1 MPASTRHHRALAVF
15 VHCLGILAAVPALPA
30 VAPEAAPRPPAATA
44 RPVDATS
51 RPPAATARPSEAT
64 ARPPDATAR
73 PPGGATRPSAAP
85 TGVPTAAP
93 GRTTRP
99 PVAVVA
105 RMSAEPTPP
114 SAPPAV
120 APPSRAPASA
130 PPQQVTVAVAPESSP
145 APKYRIQVRNVGN
158 APVDTTVRQELPP
171 GSSPTAI
178 SAGGRSTQA
187 GGSSTEVTWRLRLP
201 AHSSATLGTALAT
214 TAPGRPLTAP
224 ACAFTSDGTRP
235 YDCATA
241 TWNAAAAPAA
251 EVTDAPPWRRY
262 PVLLAGLAVLLLI
275 SAALVWV
282 WRRRRAGR
290 VTATALAS
298 RSGPADGGRGTIYP
312 RPAAPS
318 ATRRRRTPPVWLL
331 VGAAVAVLAGVVG
344 TAGWTATRQV
354 SAIDTQKQ
362 PTSGAWTGTGVT
374 GPVGVPLRESAF
386 EFTVYRMSCGAPGTA
401 GKGDGGGAAPANG
414 RRCQA
419 TVGVRN
425 VTGDHQPWHGQLQR
439 AYLPGGRWVS
449 TDESATRAANLGR
462 DIFADPMAAGSR
474 TVLPLVF
481 TVDGRDPPQQLEL
494 RSGVFS
500 AGVRVHMP

>member
-30 VAPEAAPRPPAATA
+30 AAPEAAPAPRPPAATP
-44 RPVDATS
+44 RPPATTPP
-51 RPPAATARPSEAT
+51 PPAAT
-64 ARPPDATAR
+64 PP
-73 PPGGATRPSAAP
+73 PAAP
-85 TGVPTAAP
+85 ADPVA
-93 GRTTRP
+93 TRP
-99 PVAVVA
+99 PVAMVA
-105 RMSAEPTPP
+105 RVAEPTPP
-114 SAPPAV
+114 SAPPAM
-120 APPSRAPASA
+120 APPTRAPASA
-130 PPQQVTVAVAPESSP
+130 PPQQVTVAVATESSP
-145 APKYRIQVRNVGN
+145 APRYRIQVRNVSN
-158 APVDTTVRQELPP
+158 APLDTTVRQELPP

-178 SAGGRSTQA
+178 SGGGRSTPA
-187 GGSSTEVTWRLRLP
+187 GGSTTEVTWRLRLP
-201 AHSSATLGTALAT
+201 ARSTATLGTALAA

-224 ACAFTSDGTRP
+224 TCAFTSDGSRP

-241 TWNAAAAPAA
+241 TWQAAATPVAK
-251 EVTDAPPWRRY
+251 VTEAPPWRRY

-275 SAALVWV
+275 SAVLVWV
-282 WRRRRAGR
+282 WRRRRGRR
-290 VTATALAS
+290 VTAAALSTGGGA
-298 RSGPADGGRGTIYP
+298 GADRGTIYP

-318 ATRRRRTPPVWLL
+318 PVRRRRAPPVWTL
-331 VGAAVAVLAGVVG
+331 VGAAVVVLAGVVG

-354 SAIDTQKQ
+354 ASIDTQKQ
-362 PTSGAWTGTGVT
+362 PTSGAWMGTGVT

-386 EFTVYRMSCGAPGTA
+386 EFTVYRMVCGAPGVA
-401 GKGDGGGAAPANG
+401 GIANGGSAAPANS

-425 VTGDHQPWHGQLQR
+425 VTGDHQPWHSQLQR

-462 DIFADPMAAGSR
+462 DVFADPMAAGTR
-474 TVLPLVF
+474 VVLPLVF

>member
-30 VAPEAAPRPPAATA
+30 AAPEAAAAPRPPAAT
-44 RPVDATS
+44 S
-51 RPPAATARPSEAT
+51 RPPSATPQPT
-64 ARPPDATAR
+64 A
-73 PPGGATRPSAAP
+73 GAP
-85 TGVPTAAP
+85 TALPSTA
-93 GRTTRP
+93 TQP
-99 PVAVVA
+99 PVAVAA
-105 RMSAEPTPP
+105 RVTAAPTPP
-114 SAPPAV
+114 SAPPAM

-145 APKYRIQVRNVGN
+145 APRYRIQVRNVGN

-178 SAGGRSTQA
+178 SAGGRSTRA
-187 GGSSTEVTWRLRLP
+187 GGSTTEVTWRLRLP
-201 AHSSATLGTALAT
+201 AHSTTTLGTALAA
-214 TAPGRPLTAP
+214 TAPGQPLTAP
-224 ACAFTSDGTRP
+224 ACAFTSDGSRP
-235 YDCATA
+235 YDCGTA
-241 TWNAAAAPAA
+241 TWMAAAAPAA
-251 EVTDAPPWRRY
+251 EVTQTPPWRRY
-262 PVLLAGLAVLLLI
+262 PVLLAGLAVLLLV
-275 SAALVWV
+275 SAALLWV
-282 WRRRRAGR
+282 WRRRRGRR
-290 VTATALAS
+290 VTAAALAS
-298 RSGPADGGRGTIYP
+298 SGEPGGRGTIYP
-312 RPAAPS
+312 RPAAPIP
-318 ATRRRRTPPVWLL
+318 ARRRRTPPVWLL
-331 VGAAVAVLAGVVG
+331 VGAAVVVLAGVVG
-344 TAGWTATRQV
+344 TAGWTATRRV

-362 PTSGAWTGTGVT
+362 PTSGAWMGTGVT

-401 GKGDGGGAAPANG
+401 GKADGGGAPPANG

-425 VTGDHQPWHGQLQR
+425 VTGDHQPWHSQLQR

-449 TDESATRAANLGR
+449 TDEPATRAANLGR
-462 DIFADPMAAGSR
+462 DVFADPMAAGTR
-474 TVLPLVF
+474 VVLPLVF

>member
-30 VAPEAAPRPPAATA
+30 AAPEAAATPRPPAAT
-44 RPVDATS
+44 P
-51 RPPAATARPSEAT
+51 RPPAATPQPT
-64 ARPPDATAR
+64 AAP
-73 PPGGATRPSAAP
+73 PPGAATPRPSAAGP
-85 TGVPTAAP
+85 SAEASTTGTPGPAA
-93 GRTTRP
+93 TRP
-99 PVAVVA
+99 PVAMVA
-105 RMSAEPTPP
+105 RVTEPTPP
-114 SAPPAV
+114 SAPPAM

-130 PPQQVTVAVAPESSP
+130 PPQQVTVAVAPENSP
-145 APKYRIQVRNVGN
+145 APRYRIQVRNVGN
-158 APVDTTVRQELPP
+158 APVETTVRQELPP

-178 SAGGRSTQA
+178 SGGGRSTRA
-187 GGSSTEVTWRLRLP
+187 GGSATEVTWRLRLP
-201 AHSSATLGTALAT
+201 AHSSTTLGTALAA
-214 TAPGRPLTAP
+214 TAPGQPLTAP

-241 TWNAAAAPAA
+241 TWKAAAAPAA
-251 EVTDAPPWRRY
+251 EVTEAPPWRRY

-275 SAALVWV
+275 SAAVVWV
-282 WRRRRAGR
+282 WRRRRGRR
-290 VTATALAS
+290 VTAAALAG
-298 RSGPADGGRGTIYP
+298 SGGPGGGRGTIYP
-312 RPAAPS
+312 RPATPGP
-318 ATRRRRTPPVWLL
+318 TRRRRTPPVWLL

-354 SAIDTQKQ
+354 SQIDTQKQ
-362 PTSGAWTGTGVT
+362 PTSGAWMGTGVA

-386 EFTVYRMSCGAPGTA
+386 EFTVYRMSCGAPGSA
-401 GKGDGGGAAPANG
+401 GKADGGAAPANG

-449 TDESATRAANLGR
+449 TDEPATRAANLGR
-462 DIFADPMAAGSR
+462 DVFADPMAAGTR
-474 TVLPLVF
+474 MVLPLVF

-500 AGVRVHMP
+500 AGVRVQMP

>member
-30 VAPEAAPRPPAATA
+30 AAPEAAAVPRPPVAT
-44 RPVDATS
+44 P
-51 RPPAATARPSEAT
+51 RPPTATPQ
-64 ARPPDATAR
+64 
-73 PPGGATRPSAAP
+73 
-85 TGVPTAAP
+85 PTAAGP
-93 GRTTRP
+93 TAMPSTAAQS

-105 RMSAEPTPP
+105 RVTAEPTPP
-114 SAPPAV
+114 SAPPAM

-145 APKYRIQVRNVGN
+145 APRYRIQVRNVGN
-158 APVDTTVRQELPP
+158 APIDTTVRQELPP

-178 SAGGRSTQA
+178 SGGGQSGRA
-187 GGSSTEVTWRLRLP
+187 GGSTTEVTWRLRLP
-201 AHSSATLGTALAT
+201 AHSTTTLGTALAA
-214 TAPGRPLTAP
+214 TAPGQPLTAP
-224 ACAFTSDGTRP
+224 TCAFTSDGSRP

-241 TWNAAAAPAA
+241 TWMAAAAPAA
-251 EVTDAPPWRRY
+251 EITEAPPWRRY
-262 PVLLAGLAVLLLI
+262 PVLLGGLVILLLI

-282 WRRRRAGR
+282 WRRRRGR
-290 VTATALAS
+290 RLTAAALAT
-298 RSGPADGGRGTIYP
+298 SGGPDSGRGTIYP
-312 RPAAPS
+312 RPAAPNPV
-318 ATRRRRTPPVWLL
+318 RRRRTPPVWLL
-331 VGAAVAVLAGVVG
+331 VGAAVVVLAGIVG

-354 SAIDTQKQ
+354 SEIDTQKQ
-362 PTSGAWTGTGVT
+362 PTSGAWMGTGVT

-401 GKGDGGGAAPANG
+401 GKAGGSAPPANG
-414 RRCQA
+414 RRCEA

-425 VTGDHQPWHGQLQR
+425 ITGDHQPWHSQLQR

-449 TDESATRAANLGR
+449 TDEPATRAANLGR
-462 DIFADPMAAGSR
+462 DVFADPMAAGTR
-474 TVLPLVF
+474 MVLPLVF

>member
-1 MPASTRHHRALAVF
+1 M
-15 VHCLGILAAVPALPA
+15 
-30 VAPEAAPRPPAATA
+30 
-44 RPVDATS
+44 
-51 RPPAATARPSEAT
+51 
-64 ARPPDATAR
+64 
-73 PPGGATRPSAAP
+73 TRPSAAP
-85 TGVPTAAP
+85 TGVPTATP
-93 GRTTRP
+93 GQTTHP
-99 PVAVVA
+99 PVAVAA
-105 RMSAEPTPP
+105 RLSVEPTPP

-130 PPQQVTVAVAPESSP
+130 PPQQVTVAIAPESSP
-145 APKYRIQVRNVGN
+145 APRYRIQVRNVGN

-178 SAGGRSTQA
+178 SAGGRSTRA
-187 GGSSTEVTWRLRLP
+187 GGSTTEVTWRLRLP
-201 AHSSATLGTALAT
+201 AHSSTTLGTALAA
-214 TAPGRPLTAP
+214 TAPGQPLTAP

-241 TWNAAAAPAA
+241 TWKAAAAPAA
-251 EVTDAPPWRRY
+251 EVTEAPPWRRY

-275 SAALVWV
+275 SVALVWV

-290 VTATALAS
+290 VTASALAS
-298 RSGPADGGRGTIYP
+298 RSGPDGGRGTIYP
-312 RPAAPS
+312 RPAAPT

-362 PTSGAWTGTGVT
+362 PTSGAWMGTGVT

-401 GKGDGGGAAPANG
+401 GKADG
-414 RRCQA
+414 RSCQA

-474 TVLPLVF
+474 MVLPLVF

>member
-30 VAPEAAPRPPAATA
+30 AAPEAAAAPRPPAATP
-44 RPVDATS
+44 RPTASNTPLSPAATP
-51 RPPAATARPSEAT
+51 PPAATAGPA
-64 ARPPDATAR
+64 
-73 PPGGATRPSAAP
+73 
-85 TGVPTAAP
+85 V
-93 GRTTRP
+93 TRP
-99 PVAVVA
+99 PVAMVA
-105 RMSAEPTPP
+105 RVTEPTPP
-114 SAPPAV
+114 SAPPAM

-130 PPQQVTVAVAPESSP
+130 PPQQVTVAVATESSP
-145 APKYRIQVRNVGN
+145 APRYRIQVRNVSN
-158 APVDTTVRQELPP
+158 APLDTTVRQELPP

-178 SAGGRSTQA
+178 SGGGRSTPA
-187 GGSSTEVTWRLRLP
+187 GGSTTEVTWRLRLP
-201 AHSSATLGTALAT
+201 ARSTTTLGTALAA
-214 TAPGRPLTAP
+214 TAPGVPLTAP
-224 ACAFTSDGTRP
+224 TCAFTSDGSRP

-241 TWNAAAAPAA
+241 TWQAAAAPAA
-251 EVTDAPPWRRY
+251 EVTQAPPWRRY

-282 WRRRRAGR
+282 WRRRRGRR
-290 VTATALAS
+290 VTAAALS
-298 RSGPADGGRGTIYP
+298 SSGGAGGDRGTIYP

-318 ATRRRRTPPVWLL
+318 PVRRRRTPPVWTL
-331 VGAAVAVLAGVVG
+331 VGAAVVVLAGVVG

-354 SAIDTQKQ
+354 ASIDTQKQ
-362 PTSGAWTGTGVT
+362 PTSGAWMGTGVT

-386 EFTVYRMSCGAPGTA
+386 EFTVYRMACGAPGTA
-401 GKGDGGGAAPANG
+401 GIATGGSAAPANS

-425 VTGDHQPWHGQLQR
+425 VTGDHQPWHSELQR

-462 DIFADPMAAGSR
+462 DVFAGPMAAGTR
-474 TVLPLVF
+474 VVLPLVF

-500 AGVRVHMP
+500 AGVRVQMP